1 MSYLSLREF
10 LLDDAGAEV
19 VEFAII
25 LCSFTIITMIA
36 VGTLGSFA
44 STQVN
49 NDANGL
55 SNGALTP
62 P

>member
-1 MSYLSLREF
+1 MFSPLLREF

-25 LCSFTIITMIA
+25 LSSFTIITMLA
-36 VGTLGSFA
+36 VGYLGNVA